1 MPTTVAGAPPQPTDP
16 IAIPPWFP
24 IHPEGTPTQRL
35 TLATVLPR
43 TPGVGRAMAHA
54 LCAAVA
60 VALSLTGLAGLA
72 APASAETIGGEQL
85 ALPGRQANLAPGA
98 ADVPEIWAESWI
110 LADVD
115 TGEVLAAKDAHLQ
128 RPPASTLKAL
138 TAITLLPRLPLNQ
151 EYRATWK
158 DSRAEGS
165 RVGLVDGKSYTIESL
180 FYGLFLRSGND
191 TAEALARANGGLAL
205 TISQMNE
212 TARQLQAY
220 DTVAKSPSGLD
231 RPGQVSSAYDLALIA
246 RAGLRIPA
254 FAEFARTKMYEFPGK
269 GTSSYPIYNQNR
281 LLMGGYKGAIGVKTG
296 FTTNAG
302 RTFIAAAT
310 RKGRTLL
317 FVGLGIHSA
326 SAEAAATT
334 LTWGFKNRDLLSP
347 IGMLVEPMIASPTPE
362 PTASTTALT
371 DQQQAEIR
379 AISDEQL
386 TMAGL
391 VVPLP
396 STGPGIGLVLFALA
410 LLAVPIIAGVRIN
423 QRRRAA
429 R

>member
-1 MPTTVAGAPPQPTDP
+1 
-16 IAIPPWFP
+16 
-24 IHPEGTPTQRL
+24 
-35 TLATVLPR
+35 
-43 TPGVGRAMAHA
+43 MAA
-54 LCAAVA
+54 
-60 VALSLTGLAGLA
+60 ALSCLASVTGLVGTARPA
-72 APASAETIGGEQL
+72 AAETIGGEQL
-85 ALPGRQANLAPGA
+85 SLPGRQANLAPGA
-98 ADVPEIWAESWI
+98 AEVPEIWAESWI

-128 RPPASTLKAL
+128 RPPASTLKTL
-138 TAITLLPRLPLNQ
+138 TAVTLLPRLALDQ

-165 RVGLVDGKSYTIESL
+165 RVGLVDGKSYTIENL

-205 TISQMNE
+205 TIAQMNE
-212 TARQLQAY
+212 MARQLQAY

-231 RPGQVSSAYDLALIA
+231 RPGQVSSAYDLALIG

-254 FAEFARTKMYEFPGK
+254 FAEFAKTKMYEFPGR

-302 RTFIAAAT
+302 RTLIAAAT

-326 SAEAAATT
+326 SAEAAATA

-347 IGMLVEPMIASPTPE
+347 IGTLVEPVAATPSPE
-362 PTASTTALT
+362 PTASTTALS
-371 DQQQAEIR
+371 DEQQAEIL

-391 VVPLP
+391 MVPLP
-396 STGPGIGLVLFALA
+396 SSGPGLGLLAFALT
-410 LLAVPIIAGVRIN
+410 LLAVPIVIGIRLN
-423 QRRRAA
+423 RRRRAT

>member
-1 MPTTVAGAPPQPTDP
+1 MVVA
-16 IAIPPWFP
+16 
-24 IHPEGTPTQRL
+24 
-35 TLATVLPR
+35 
-43 TPGVGRAMAHA
+43 
-54 LCAAVA
+54 AAVVCIA
-60 VALSLTGLAGLA
+60 SAAGLVSVA
-72 APASAETIGGEQL
+72 APAKAETIGGEQL

-98 ADVPEIWAESWI
+98 AEVPEIWAESWI

-128 RPPASTLKAL
+128 RPPASTLKTL
-138 TAITLLPRLPLNQ
+138 TAVTLLPRLPLDQ

-205 TISQMNE
+205 TIAQMNE
-212 TARQLQAY
+212 MARQLQAY

-231 RPGQVSSAYDLALIA
+231 RPGQVSSAYDLALIG

-254 FAEFARTKMYEFPGK
+254 FAEFARTKMYEFPGR
-269 GTSSYPIYNQNR
+269 GNSSYPIYNQNR

-302 RTFIAAAT
+302 RTLIAAAT

-326 SAEAAATT
+326 SAEAAATA

-347 IGMLVEPMIASPTPE
+347 IGVLVEPIAATPSPE
-362 PTASTTALT
+362 PTASTTGLSA
-371 DQQQAEIR
+371 QQEAEIV

-391 VVPLP
+391 MVPLP
-396 STGPGIGLVLFALA
+396 SSGPGLGLVAFALTMLA
-410 LLAVPIIAGVRIN
+410 LPIVIGIRLN
-423 QRRRAA
+423 RRRRAA

>member
-1 MPTTVAGAPPQPTDP
+1 VLRRRSGSCLTGPRLAAAALALGLLAPVTVAGSMPAAAE
-16 IAIPPWFP
+16 AI
-24 IHPEGTPTQRL
+24 
-35 TLATVLPR
+35 
-43 TPGVGRAMAHA
+43 GVG
-54 LCAAVA
+54 
-60 VALSLTGLAGLA
+60 
-72 APASAETIGGEQL
+72 QL
-85 ALPGRQANLAPGA
+85 DLPGRQANLAPGA
-98 ADVPEIWAESWI
+98 APVPEIWAETWI
-110 LADVD
+110 LADAD

-138 TAITLLPRLPLNQ
+138 TAVTLLPRLPPDQ
-151 EYRATWK
+151 QYQVTWK

-165 RVGLVDGKSYTIESL
+165 RVGLVDGKSYTVESL

-205 TISQMNE
+205 TIAQMNQ
-212 TARQLQAY
+212 TARQLQAN

-231 RPGQVSSAYDLALIA
+231 RPGQLSSAYDLALIA

-254 FAEFARTKMYEFPGK
+254 FAEFARTKMYEFPGR
-269 GTSSYPIYNQNR
+269 GNSSYPIYNQNR

-302 RTFIAAAT
+302 RTLIAAAT
-310 RKGRTLL
+310 RKGRTLI

-326 SAEAAATT
+326 SADAAATA
-334 LTWGFKNRDLLSP
+334 LTWGFKNRDLLTP
-347 IGMLVEPMIASPTPE
+347 VGVLVEPLTATPSPE
-362 PTASTTALT
+362 PSADASALT
-371 DQQQAEIR
+371 EQQQAEMM

-386 TMAGL
+386 AMAGL

-396 STGPGIGLVLFALA
+396 AGAPGVGLIAFALV
-410 LLAVPIIAGVRIN
+410 LLAVPIITAIRLN
-423 QRRRAA
+423 RRRRAA